1 MVALNLDKDTGRI
14 LCAYEIPSGH
24 YANGTVLVD
33 KLPDGI
39 LYEYRYVYGK
49 YIHDPLPNKKNL
61 EDSQVATLSMGQDDT
76 AAKISEL
83 EDKIDKLQKMVDSF
97 SNKS

>member
-1 MVALNLDKDTGRI
+1 MSIAMFM
-14 LCAYEIPSGH
+14 
-24 YANGTVLVD
+24 ANTFMTHCQ
-33 KLPDGI
+33 I
-39 LYEYRYVYGK
+39 
-49 YIHDPLPNKKNL
+49 KNL